1 MITVLFFAGIREE
14 IGVAHLQIE
23 KKDITVAQ
31 LKQYLQGEYQ
41 LSSLEHV
48 LSAINESFV
57 TEDEVVNDQDI
68 IALIPPVSGG

>member
-1 MITVLFFAGIREE
+1 VITVLFFAGIREE
-14 IGVAHLQIE
+14 IGVAQLQIE

-31 LKQYLQGEYQ
+31 LKQYLQREYQ

-48 LSAINESFV
+48 MSAINESFV
-57 TEDEVVNDQDI
+57 TEDEVIKDQDT